1 MSLIP
6 CGHRVLV
13 RPETL
18 EEVDTAYASAKK
30 AGIHIIE
37 EHTKLEQISI
47 DKGTIIAIG
56 DTAFKDFGGVPWCS
70 VGDKVAYARHGGK
83 RIKDPS
89 DDLEYLILNDEDI
102 VCKIVKE

>member
-6 CGHRVLV
+6 CGHRVIV
-13 RPETL
+13 KPEAL
-18 EEVDTAYASAKK
+18 EDVDTAYASAKK
-30 AGIHIIE
+30 AGILIAE

-47 DKGTIIAIG
+47 DKGIVIAIG
-56 DTAFKDFGGVPWCS
+56 DTAFNDFGGEPWCQI
-70 VGDKVAYARHGGK
+70 GDKVAYARHGGK

-89 DDLEYLILNDEDI
+89 DGLEYLILNDEDI